1 MALSPPLKIDNKIL
15 GTEDCCTR
23 RCSNGVCTIVGLWRN
38 AMGVL
43 VPVQGL
49 QAPNN
54 TPPQM
59 NGKFVDGQAT
69 VPSDFLGLLEKV

>member
-1 MALSPPLKIDNKIL
+1 
-15 GTEDCCTR
+15 
-23 RCSNGVCTIVGLWRN
+23 
-38 AMGVL
+38 MGVL